1 MKFSFPHFPSR
12 QKTPKLTRRDE
23 RVFAEASEL
32 ARLRL
37 EQCIA
42 DLHIWLPTADDTLHL
57 QSDRGVLA

>member
-1 MKFSFPHFPSR
+1 MKFPFPHFPSR
-12 QKTPKLTRRDE
+12 KKTPKLTRREE

-42 DLHIWLPTADDTLHL
+42 DLHIWLPTTNDTLHR

>member
-1 MKFSFPHFPSR
+1 MKFPFPHFPSR
-12 QKTPKLTRRDE
+12 KKTPKLTRRDE

-42 DLHIWLPTADDTLHL
+42 DLHIGFRRRMTHCTGSRTVAF
-57 QSDRGVLA
+57 